1 MSQISSE
8 TDKNILNI
16 YDSYCENY
24 NVSID
29 NSYNGVLI
37 FPSHCKL
44 NAPSSYLFA
53 IINNI
58 DHLKF
63 IYKLSPSPSKIGQI
77 KEKHFKE
84 GFSFMLS
91 LINSFSQ
98 YLPFTYDINLGFVT
112 ANPMFLGT
120 GITIKVKMSN
130 LSMNT
135 MKHLESCSKY
145 IMSGYVKV
153 SKLNNN
159 SIELINKR
167 TIGISEVELFSKM
180 KKTIRDILNY
190 DSNIKINTT
199 NTNKEKKK

>member
-1 MSQISSE
+1 
-8 TDKNILNI
+8 
-16 YDSYCENY
+16 
-24 NVSID
+24 
-29 NSYNGVLI
+29 
-37 FPSHCKL
+37 
-44 NAPSSYLFA
+44 
-53 IINNI
+53 
-58 DHLKF
+58 
-63 IYKLSPSPSKIGQI
+63 
-77 KEKHFKE
+77 
-84 GFSFMLS
+84 MLS

-167 TIGISEVELFSKM
+167 TIGITEVELFSKM